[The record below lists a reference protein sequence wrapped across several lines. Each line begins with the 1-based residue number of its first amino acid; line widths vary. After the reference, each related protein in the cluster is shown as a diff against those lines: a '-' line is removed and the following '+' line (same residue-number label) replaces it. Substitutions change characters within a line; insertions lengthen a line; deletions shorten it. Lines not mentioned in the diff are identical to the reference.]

1 MQLII
6 NCMFRSNI
14 KYSQC
19 NMDYIF
25 SLSVINVSICYLTI
39 SYDVGCQWF
48 TNFWKQVQLLP
59 TAVSFSMP
67 MLAVC
72 ALIPKFHLQSHKEK
86 CHAPF
91 SYNYQKGTSRTEGE
105 GVERNWDWM
114 NPQAPST
121 CEMTLGNQCNMLNDC
136 FGWLNF
142 WKSMGLGT
150 F

>member
-6 NCMFRSNI
+6 DCMFRSNI

-25 SLSVINVSICYLTI
+25 SLSVINVGIRYLTI
-39 SYDVGCQWF
+39 SYDMGCQWF
-48 TNFWKQVQLLP
+48 TNFWKWVQLLP
-59 TAVSFSMP
+59 TAISFLMP
-67 MLAVC
+67 MLAVH
-72 ALIPKFHLQSHKEK
+72 ALVPKFHLQSHEEK
-86 CHAPF
+86 CHTPF
-91 SYNYQKGTSRTEGE
+91 SYNYQKGAGRTEGG
-105 GVERNWDWM
+105 GVERNWDWI

-121 CEMTLGNQCNMLNDC
+121 CEMTPGNRWDTLNDC

-142 WKSMGLGT
+142 QKSMGLGM